1 MVRKVKALIKVI
13 TKASVNAAAAK
24 AVARTEDR
32 FEVSMKAKKAKKPVT
47 PAQRKADR
55 VKSSRRYR
63 RKSQL
68 YKLTQKKRGLLI
80 SNMVRSAEDDTM
92 ALKIIKL
99 QAENDALRKYM
110 SLTEHQ
116 VRVDQVL
123 ERKRQRWYDEMV
135 EMIIST
141 VSRCKHFLR
150 MNIIDREKS
159 DCRHSM

>member
-1 MVRKVKALIKVI
+1 MVRKVKALIKTS

-47 PAQRKADR
+47 PAQRKADM

-63 RKSQL
+63 KKSQL

-92 ALKIIKL
+92 AEKIIKL
-99 QAENDALRKYM
+99 
-110 SLTEHQ
+110 
-116 VRVDQVL
+116 
-123 ERKRQRWYDEMV
+123 
-135 EMIIST
+135 
-141 VSRCKHFLR
+141 
-150 MNIIDREKS
+150 
-159 DCRHSM
+159 